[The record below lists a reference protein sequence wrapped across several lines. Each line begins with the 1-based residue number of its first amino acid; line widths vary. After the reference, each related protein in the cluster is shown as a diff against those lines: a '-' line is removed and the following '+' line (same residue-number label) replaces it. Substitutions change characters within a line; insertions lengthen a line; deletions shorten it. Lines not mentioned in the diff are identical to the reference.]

1 MYLETVHIKWAS
13 VLSPKRVMSSI
24 SVTKFFVAG
33 FTARIFPYEAR
44 GHKYISCNSKAWQSE
59 WGFIFP
65 CVYESETKEYVARL
79 LAASL
84 VVSLERK
91 ARQSVSFWAFKK
103 KQTMSRR
110 VQDGEKKTI
119 HEMHTYMIG

>member
-1 MYLETVHIKWAS
+1 MGL
-13 VLSPKRVMSSI
+13 
-24 SVTKFFVAG
+24 
-33 FTARIFPYEAR
+33 
-44 GHKYISCNSKAWQSE
+44 
-59 WGFIFP
+59 FIFQ
-65 CVYESETKEYVARL
+65 CVYESDTNEYVAHL

-84 VVSLERK
+84 LVSLVGK
-91 ARQSVSFWAFKK
+91 ARESVSFWAFKK